1 MKNTNTTNK
10 PTSRPEGFTKKDWDT
25 MTIRAYNG
33 LVMLV
38 KGELPKGKYASMTK
52 AYLYH
57 PVVKELFTKCGIPF
71 EEKQVLSLLFGM
83 VREKTTERHII
94 SVSGLRS
101 WFNGGWK
108 AEKPITYTT
117 PKMPQPTTSKKSTKT
132 KTKAKA
138 VKEPTVDEIIKKLSD
153 EQRIEIAK
161 KIAEVQSVVIK

>member
-1 MKNTNTTNK
+1 MNTNTNK
-10 PTSRPEGFTKKDWDT
+10 NTKPATRPAVFTKKDWDT

-71 EEKQVLSLLFGM
+71 EEKQVLSLLFSM

-94 SVSGLRS
+94 SVSGLRN

-108 AEKPITYTT
+108 TEKPVTYTAPKEPKTAEKKP
-117 PKMPQPTTSKKSTKT
+117 SK
-132 KTKAKA
+132 AA
-138 VKEPTVDEIIKKLSD
+138 KEPTVDEIIKRLSD
-153 EQRIEIAK
+153 EQRAEIAAK
-161 KIAEVQSVVIK
+161 VAKLQSTTTIK